1 MRFPRF
7 LERLFGVRYKS
18 SSGEVAKERLRLVL
32 AHDRTSISPAMLDK
46 LKDEIVAVI
55 SRHVAIDADS
65 VQVTFSQSA
74 RESRLVADIPL
85 LTNRPL
91 GRRSRRNR

>member
-1 MRFPRF
+1 MRI
-7 LERLFGVRYKS
+7 LERLFGSRDES
-18 SSGEVAKERLRLVL
+18 SSGQVAKERLRLVL
-32 AHDRTSISPAMLDK
+32 AHDRTSISPELLEE

-55 SRHVAIDADS
+55 SRHIPIDATG

-85 LTNRPL
+85 AA
-91 GRRSRRNR
+91 RRTRR

>member
-1 MRFPRF
+1 MRF
-7 LERLFGVRYKS
+7 LERVFGRRNKL

-55 SRHVAIDADS
+55 SRHIAIDAES

-85 LTNRPL
+85 SA
-91 GRRSRRNR
+91 RRKR

>member
-1 MRFPRF
+1 MKFF
-7 LERLFGVRYKS
+7 ERLRGRHYEP

-32 AHDRTSISPAMLDK
+32 AHDRTSISPAMLNT
-46 LKDEIVAVI
+46 LKDEIISVI
-55 SRHVAIDADS
+55 SRHVAIDADD

-85 LTNRPL
+85 LIKR
-91 GRRSRRNR
+91 GRRK

>member
-1 MRFPRF
+1 MRI
-7 LERLFGVRYKS
+7 LERLFGSRDE
-18 SSGEVAKERLRLVL
+18 SSGQVAKERLRLVL
-32 AHDRTSISPAMLDK
+32 AHDRTSISPELLEE

-55 SRHVAIDADS
+55 SRHISIDATG

-85 LTNRPL
+85 SA
-91 GRRSRRNR
+91 RRTRRQR

>member
-1 MRFPRF
+1 MRI
-7 LERLFGVRYKS
+7 LERLFGSRNES
-18 SSGEVAKERLRLVL
+18 LSGQVAKERLRLVL
-32 AHDRTSISPAMLDK
+32 AHDRTSISPELLEE

-55 SRHVAIDADS
+55 SRHIPIDAAA

-85 LTNRPL
+85 
-91 GRRSRRNR
+91 SARRNRRQR